1 MNIFISYRRDDTIL
15 AAKLLHT
22 ELEKRYGGEQ
32 VFMDIDDIGYG
43 DDFVAA
49 IDARLDQAEVVLVV
63 IGPRWEEMLQQR
75 VRGDDWVRHEVARAL
90 ELRAANRAGTGA
102 GDSKAERP
110 RVIPVLVQQAKP
122 VGGPLTPDLA
132 ALRSLNA
139 ISIDERALNASI
151 TTLLE
156 AINRKT
162 FEAIV
167 EEDRW
172 RERVLARMRVLAP
185 LIGLALFCASWV
197 KLFDYLDLDTGIGTE
212 TMRLAGI
219 APAPPPW
226 SGKVVLVAIDPATV
240 KAVGRAFDASWRSEH
255 ARLIRNTAAAGAL
268 SIGFDLF
275 LDARAGAR
283 ADAALEQALRD
294 TQATMPVVFGVQD
307 MDGNVPKL
315 LPRFAA
321 LAHFGIACAGE
332 RLTEARAM
340 PLAVQRAATP
350 PVPATAPLRDR
361 VVVHPSLG
369 LATYSGG
376 GRVEPLDERTQTV
389 QVLLPREQRSQ
400 VVSYFY
406 AETVTKPQPACEA
419 IMPGDRSASQLFD
432 PFTLPSL
439 REPPQRLA
447 YESVLAGD
455 PATLAALRGRI
466 VLVGLQL
473 PGEDELPMSGPGGK
487 RWGVDLIAAQIDALA
502 RSTAVRPIGAVGQWA
517 IMTAMAT
524 LGAVLSYRLRLRA
537 LPLRIV
543 AWIVVPLGFALA
555 VIAWYRM
562 EGQLIALP
570 YGVVAYGLGAWLM
583 LKFTAR
589 TKP

>member
-1 MNIFISYRRDDTIL
+1 MNIFISYRRDDSIL
-15 AAKLLHT
+15 AAKLLHA
-22 ELEKRYGGEQ
+22 ELEKRYGREQ

-43 DDFVAA
+43 DDFVDA

-90 ELRAANRAGTGA
+90 ELRAASRAGTGA
-102 GDSKAERP
+102 GSSKAERP
-110 RVIPVLVQQAKP
+110 RVIPVLVQQARP
-122 VGGPLTPDLA
+122 VGGPLTQDLA
-132 ALRSLNA
+132 ALPHLSA

-162 FEAIV
+162 FEATV
-167 EEDRW
+167 EEDMW
-172 RERVLARMRVLAP
+172 RARARVLLRVLAP
-185 LIGLALFCASWV
+185 LVGLALFCASWV

-275 LDARAGAR
+275 LDARAGER
-283 ADAALEQALRD
+283 ADAALEQALRE
-294 TQATMPVVFGVQD
+294 TRATMPVVFGVED
-307 MDGNVPKL
+307 MTGNVPKL
-315 LPRFAA
+315 LPRFAS

-350 PVPATAPLRDR
+350 PAPATAPLRDR

-376 GRVEPLDERTQTV
+376 GRVEPLDERAQTV

-447 YESVLAGD
+447 YERVLAGD

-502 RSTAVRPIGAVGQWA
+502 RSSAVRPIGAVGQWA

-524 LGAVLSYRLRLRA
+524 LGAVLAYRLRLRA

-543 AWIVVPLGFALA
+543 AWTVVPLAFALA

-570 YGVVAYGLGAWLM
+570 YGVIAYGLGAWLM

-589 TKP
+589 TPP